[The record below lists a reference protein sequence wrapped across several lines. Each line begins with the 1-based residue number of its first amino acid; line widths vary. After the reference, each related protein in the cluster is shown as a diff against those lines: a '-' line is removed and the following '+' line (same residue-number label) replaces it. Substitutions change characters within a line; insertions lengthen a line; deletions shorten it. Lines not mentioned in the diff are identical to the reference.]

1 MSQFTQD
8 FEAFIREQGFNVFG
22 FAEICDGKSEYVAI
36 KPGNPCQDSYSVA
49 KAFVVTAVGLLYDRK
64 MLDLNERFVDIF
76 PEELPEKMD
85 PRWGKATIHQADGK
99 WQMIFG
105 VATHPEY
112 QRRGLAAK
120 VLQRAIADCKA
131 EGRKGLILTCKEEK
145 LHYYAKFG
153 FVSEGVSVSEHGG
166 ALWYQMR
173 LEF

>member
-1 MSQFTQD
+1 MEIRKATIED
-8 FEAFIREQGFNVFG
+8 LDAITALEAACFPAAEAASRESFKKRLEVFADRFWLLWEG
-22 FAEICDGKSEYVAI
+22 DRLVSMVNGM
-36 KPGNPCQDSYSVA
+36 
-49 KAFVVTAVGLLYDRK
+49 VTDR
-64 MLDLNERFVDIF
+64 
-76 PEELPEKMD
+76 EELVDEMFAD
-85 PRWGKATIHQADGK
+85 ATIHQADGK

-120 VLQRAIADCKA
+120 VLQRAIAECKA
-131 EGRKGLILTCKEEK
+131 EGRKGLILTCKEQK

-153 FVSEGVSVSEHGG
+153 FVNQGVSVSEHGG

>member
-1 MSQFTQD
+1 MEIRKATIED
-8 FEAFIREQGFNVFG
+8 LDAITALEAACFPAAEAASRESFRKRLEVFADRFWLLWEG
-22 FAEICDGKSEYVAI
+22 DRLVSMVNGM
-36 KPGNPCQDSYSVA
+36 
-49 KAFVVTAVGLLYDRK
+49 VTDR
-64 MLDLNERFVDIF
+64 
-76 PEELPEKMD
+76 EELVDEMFAD
-85 PRWGKATIHQADGK
+85 ATIHQADGK

-131 EGRKGLILTCKEEK
+131 EGRTGLILTCKEQK

>member
-1 MSQFTQD
+1 MEIRKATIED
-8 FEAFIREQGFNVFG
+8 LDAITALEAACFPAAEAAPRESFKKRLEVFADRFWLLWEG
-22 FAEICDGKSEYVAI
+22 DRLVSMVNGM
-36 KPGNPCQDSYSVA
+36 
-49 KAFVVTAVGLLYDRK
+49 VTDR
-64 MLDLNERFVDIF
+64 
-76 PEELPEKMD
+76 EELVDEMFAD
-85 PRWGKATIHQADGK
+85 ATIHQADGK

-131 EGRKGLILTCKEEK
+131 EGRKGLILTCKEQK

-153 FVSEGVSVSEHGG
+153 FVREGVSVSEHGG

>member
-1 MSQFTQD
+1 MEIRKATIED
-8 FEAFIREQGFNVFG
+8 LDAITALEAACFPAAEAASRESFRKRLKVFADRFWLLWEG
-22 FAEICDGKSEYVAI
+22 DRLVSMVNGM
-36 KPGNPCQDSYSVA
+36 
-49 KAFVVTAVGLLYDRK
+49 VTDR
-64 MLDLNERFVDIF
+64 
-76 PEELPEKMD
+76 EELVDEMFAD
-85 PRWGKATIHQADGK
+85 ATIHQADGK

-120 VLQRAIADCKA
+120 VLQRAIAECKA
-131 EGRKGLILTCKEEK
+131 EGRKGLILTCKEQK

-153 FVSEGVSVSEHGG
+153 FENQGVSVSEHGG

>member
-1 MSQFTQD
+1 MEIRKATIED
-8 FEAFIREQGFNVFG
+8 LDAITALEAACFPAAEAATRESFKKRLEVFADRFWLLWEG
-22 FAEICDGKSEYVAI
+22 DRLVSMVNGM
-36 KPGNPCQDSYSVA
+36 
-49 KAFVVTAVGLLYDRK
+49 VT
-64 MLDLNERFVDIF
+64 DL
-76 PEELPEKMD
+76 EELVDEMFAD
-85 PRWGKATIHQADGK
+85 ATIHQADGK

-131 EGRKGLILTCKEEK
+131 EGRTGLILTCKEQK

>member
-1 MSQFTQD
+1 MEIRKATIED
-8 FEAFIREQGFNVFG
+8 LDAITALEAACFPAAEAASRESFRKRLEVFADRFWLLWEDDRLVSMVNG
-22 FAEICDGKSEYVAI
+22 M
-36 KPGNPCQDSYSVA
+36 
-49 KAFVVTAVGLLYDRK
+49 VTDR
-64 MLDLNERFVDIF
+64 
-76 PEELPEKMD
+76 EELVDEMFAD
-85 PRWGKATIHQADGK
+85 ATIHQADGK

-112 QRRGLAAK
+112 QRRGLAAQ

-131 EGRKGLILTCKEEK
+131 EGRKGLILTCKEQK

>member
-1 MSQFTQD
+1 MEIRKATIED
-8 FEAFIREQGFNVFG
+8 LDAITALEAACFPAAEAASRESFKRRLEVFADRFWLLWEG
-22 FAEICDGKSEYVAI
+22 DRLVSMVNGM
-36 KPGNPCQDSYSVA
+36 
-49 KAFVVTAVGLLYDRK
+49 VTDR
-64 MLDLNERFVDIF
+64 
-76 PEELPEKMD
+76 EELVDEMFAD
-85 PRWGKATIHQADGK
+85 ATIHQADGK

-120 VLQRAIADCKA
+120 VLQRAIAECKA
-131 EGRKGLILTCKEEK
+131 EGRKGLILTCKEQK

-153 FVSEGVSVSEHGG
+153 FVNQGVSVSEHGG

>member
-1 MSQFTQD
+1 MR
-8 FEAFIREQGFNVFG
+8 IRT
-22 FAEICDGKSEYVAI
+22 AAMADLA
-36 KPGNPCQDSYSVA
+36 A
-49 KAFVVTAVGLLYDRK
+49 VTAVEAACFPPAEAATEQDFAQRLAVYPNHFWLLEDESGRLISFVNGLVT
-64 MLDLNERFVDIF
+64 NEPSLRDEMYSDASFHD
-76 PEELPEKMD
+76 EGGD
-85 PRWGKATIHQADGK
+85 

-112 QRRGLAAK
+112 QRRGLAAQ

-131 EGRKGLILTCKEEK
+131 EGRTGLILTCKEKK

>member
-1 MSQFTQD
+1 MEIRKATIED
-8 FEAFIREQGFNVFG
+8 LDAITALEAACFPAAEAASRESFRKRLEVFADRFWLLWEG
-22 FAEICDGKSEYVAI
+22 DRLVSMVNGM
-36 KPGNPCQDSYSVA
+36 
-49 KAFVVTAVGLLYDRK
+49 VTDR
-64 MLDLNERFVDIF
+64 
-76 PEELPEKMD
+76 EELVDEMFAD
-85 PRWGKATIHQADGK
+85 ATIHQIDGK

-112 QRRGLAAK
+112 QRRGLAAQ
-120 VLQRAIADCKA
+120 VLQRAIADCNA
-131 EGRKGLILTCKEEK
+131 EGRKGLILTCKEQK

>member
-1 MSQFTQD
+1 MEIRKATIED
-8 FEAFIREQGFNVFG
+8 LDAITALEAACFPAAEAASRESFKKRLEVFADRFWLLWEG
-22 FAEICDGKSEYVAI
+22 DRLVSMVNGM
-36 KPGNPCQDSYSVA
+36 
-49 KAFVVTAVGLLYDRK
+49 VTDR
-64 MLDLNERFVDIF
+64 
-76 PEELPEKMD
+76 EELVDEMFAD
-85 PRWGKATIHQADGK
+85 ATIHQADGK

-131 EGRKGLILTCKEEK
+131 EGRKGLILTCKEQK

-153 FVSEGVSVSEHGG
+153 FANQGVSVSEHGG

>member
-1 MSQFTQD
+1 MEIRKATIED
-8 FEAFIREQGFNVFG
+8 LDAITALEAACFPAAEAASRESFRKRLEVFADRFWLLWEG
-22 FAEICDGKSEYVAI
+22 DRLVSMVNGM
-36 KPGNPCQDSYSVA
+36 
-49 KAFVVTAVGLLYDRK
+49 VTDR
-64 MLDLNERFVDIF
+64 
-76 PEELPEKMD
+76 EELVDEMFAD
-85 PRWGKATIHQADGK
+85 ATIHQADGK

-112 QRRGLAAK
+112 QRRGLAAQ

-131 EGRKGLILTCKEEK
+131 EGRTGLILTCKEQK

-153 FVSEGVSVSEHGG
+153 FMNQGVSVSEHGG

>member
-1 MSQFTQD
+1 MEIRKATIED
-8 FEAFIREQGFNVFG
+8 LDAITALEAACFPAAEAASRESFRKRLEVFADRFWLLWEG
-22 FAEICDGKSEYVAI
+22 DRLVSMVNGM
-36 KPGNPCQDSYSVA
+36 
-49 KAFVVTAVGLLYDRK
+49 VTDR
-64 MLDLNERFVDIF
+64 
-76 PEELPEKMD
+76 EELVDEMFAD
-85 PRWGKATIHQADGK
+85 ATIHQADGK

-131 EGRKGLILTCKEEK
+131 EGRKGLILTCKEQK

-153 FVSEGVSVSEHGG
+153 FVNQGVSVSEHGG

>member
-1 MSQFTQD
+1 MEIRKATIED
-8 FEAFIREQGFNVFG
+8 LDAITALEAACFPAAEAASRESFRKRLEVFADRFWLLWEG
-22 FAEICDGKSEYVAI
+22 DRLVSMVNGM
-36 KPGNPCQDSYSVA
+36 
-49 KAFVVTAVGLLYDRK
+49 VTDQ
-64 MLDLNERFVDIF
+64 
-76 PEELPEKMD
+76 EELVDEMFAD
-85 PRWGKATIHQADGK
+85 ATIHQADGK

-112 QRRGLAAK
+112 QRRGLAAQ

-131 EGRKGLILTCKEEK
+131 EGRKGLILTCKEQK

>member
-1 MSQFTQD
+1 MEIRKATIED
-8 FEAFIREQGFNVFG
+8 LDAITALEAACFPAAEAATRESFIKRLEVFADRFWLLWEG
-22 FAEICDGKSEYVAI
+22 DRLVSMVNGM
-36 KPGNPCQDSYSVA
+36 
-49 KAFVVTAVGLLYDRK
+49 VTDQ
-64 MLDLNERFVDIF
+64 
-76 PEELPEKMD
+76 EELVDEMFAD
-85 PRWGKATIHQADGK
+85 ATIHQADGK

-112 QRRGLAAK
+112 QRRGLAAQ

-131 EGRKGLILTCKEEK
+131 EGRKGLILTCKEQK

-153 FVSEGVSVSEHGG
+153 FVNQGVSVSEHGG

>member
-1 MSQFTQD
+1 MEIRKATIED
-8 FEAFIREQGFNVFG
+8 LDAITALEAACFPAAEAASRESFRKRLEVFADRFWLLWEG
-22 FAEICDGKSEYVAI
+22 DRLVSMVNGM
-36 KPGNPCQDSYSVA
+36 
-49 KAFVVTAVGLLYDRK
+49 VTDR
-64 MLDLNERFVDIF
+64 
-76 PEELPEKMD
+76 EELVDEMFAD
-85 PRWGKATIHQADGK
+85 ATIHQIDGK

-112 QRRGLAAK
+112 QRRGLAAQ

-131 EGRKGLILTCKEEK
+131 EGRKGLILTCKEQK

>member
-1 MSQFTQD
+1 MEIRKATIED
-8 FEAFIREQGFNVFG
+8 LDAITVLEAACFPAAEAASRESFKRCLEVFADRFWLLWEG
-22 FAEICDGKSEYVAI
+22 DRLVSMVNGM
-36 KPGNPCQDSYSVA
+36 
-49 KAFVVTAVGLLYDRK
+49 VTDR
-64 MLDLNERFVDIF
+64 
-76 PEELPEKMD
+76 EELVDEMFAD
-85 PRWGKATIHQADGK
+85 ATIHQADGK

-120 VLQRAIADCKA
+120 VLQRAIAECKA
-131 EGRKGLILTCKEEK
+131 EGRKGLILTCKEQK

-153 FVSEGVSVSEHGG
+153 FVNQGVSVSEHGG

>member
-1 MSQFTQD
+1 MEIRKATIED
-8 FEAFIREQGFNVFG
+8 LDAITALEAACFPAAEAATRESFKKRLEVFADRFWLLWEG
-22 FAEICDGKSEYVAI
+22 DRLVSMVNGM
-36 KPGNPCQDSYSVA
+36 
-49 KAFVVTAVGLLYDRK
+49 VTDR
-64 MLDLNERFVDIF
+64 
-76 PEELPEKMD
+76 EELVDEMFAD
-85 PRWGKATIHQADGK
+85 ATIHQADGK

-112 QRRGLAAK
+112 QRRGLAAQ

-131 EGRKGLILTCKEEK
+131 EGRKGLILTCKEQK

>member
-1 MSQFTQD
+1 MEIRKATIED
-8 FEAFIREQGFNVFG
+8 LDAITALEAACFPAAEAASRESFKKRLEVFADRFWLLWEG
-22 FAEICDGKSEYVAI
+22 DRLVSMVNGM
-36 KPGNPCQDSYSVA
+36 
-49 KAFVVTAVGLLYDRK
+49 VTDR
-64 MLDLNERFVDIF
+64 
-76 PEELPEKMD
+76 EELVDEMFAD
-85 PRWGKATIHQADGK
+85 ATIHQVDGK

-112 QRRGLAAK
+112 QRRGLAGK

-131 EGRKGLILTCKEEK
+131 EGHKGLILTCKEQK

>member
-1 MSQFTQD
+1 MEIRKATIED
-8 FEAFIREQGFNVFG
+8 LDAITALEAACFPAAEAASRESFRKRLEVFADRFWLLWESDRLVSMVNG
-22 FAEICDGKSEYVAI
+22 M
-36 KPGNPCQDSYSVA
+36 
-49 KAFVVTAVGLLYDRK
+49 VTDR
-64 MLDLNERFVDIF
+64 
-76 PEELPEKMD
+76 EELVDEMFAD
-85 PRWGKATIHQADGK
+85 ATIHQADGK

-112 QRRGLAAK
+112 QRRGLAAQ

-131 EGRKGLILTCKEEK
+131 EGRKGLILTCKEQK

-153 FVSEGVSVSEHGG
+153 FMNQGVSVSEHGG

>member
-1 MSQFTQD
+1 MEIRKATIED
-8 FEAFIREQGFNVFG
+8 LDAITALEAACFPAAEAATRESFKKRLEVFADRFWLLWEG
-22 FAEICDGKSEYVAI
+22 DRLVSMVNGM
-36 KPGNPCQDSYSVA
+36 
-49 KAFVVTAVGLLYDRK
+49 VTDR
-64 MLDLNERFVDIF
+64 
-76 PEELPEKMD
+76 EELVDEMFAD
-85 PRWGKATIHQADGK
+85 ATIHQADGK

-112 QRRGLAAK
+112 QRRGLAAQ

-131 EGRKGLILTCKEEK
+131 EGRKGLILTCKEQK

-153 FVSEGVSVSEHGG
+153 FVNQGVSVSEHGG